1 MDQPGLLEQNIFITC
16 MRGDHESRSLYTLKQ
31 EKRNHLNYLLQMRR
45 LDRARHSRDL
55 IGNEVWKR
63 KSDDVVVSQW
73 WRLMKFEIKA
83 AFGACRS
90 VWVCGANI
98 VTTKNKWVKTNRK
111 WVFLCGRAQLSNPQA
126 IFLVLSGL
134 QSKIK
139 KIFFN
144 FYFQLKITQNWA
156 FLCQRATIL

>member
-1 MDQPGLLEQNIFITC
+1 MTTKAAACTRWNRKSETTWITSSRWGGWTEQDTLGIWLETRF
-16 MRGDHESRSLYTLKQ
+16 G
-31 EKRNHLNYLLQMRR
+31 
-45 LDRARHSRDL
+45 
-55 IGNEVWKR
+55 KR

-83 AFGACRS
+83 TFGACRS
-90 VWVCGANI
+90 VWVCGSNI

-126 IFLVLSGL
+126 ICFVLSGL

>member
-1 MDQPGLLEQNIFITC
+1 MTTKAAACTRWNRKSETTWITSSRWGGWTEQDARGIWLETRF
-16 MRGDHESRSLYTLKQ
+16 G
-31 EKRNHLNYLLQMRR
+31 
-45 LDRARHSRDL
+45 
-55 IGNEVWKR
+55 KR

-73 WRLMKFEIKA
+73 WRLMTFEIKA
-83 AFGACRS
+83 TFGACWS
-90 VWVCGANI
+90 VWVFGANI

-111 WVFLCGRAQLSNPQA
+111 WIFLCGRAQLSNPQA